1 MAQHFGEVATGR
13 TLEQAVA
20 KLAGRGVQATYRHYT
35 DGRREWVAEA
45 GCSFS
50 PITGKAALSNIP
62 HTGRTGFSQAVA
74 SAHSGPVT
82 PLTLLSNQC
91 ASCKIIAVAQSSRL
105 LGHCVA
111 CGDALPAEAEDDTG
125 IFLTETS
132 SMPKDYNALLAAT
145 PAQASKKNGGLPPAD
160 TLKNTGLQFL
170 PELDELNL
178 TATASEEDDLFSDLT
193 TLTPDAV
200 VQEFGDEDDTG
211 LACGDCGDG
220 EDCVNGEE
228 DNAFLPDGDGDEDDG
243 EFGADT
249 GLSALPELQ
258 DEDVSFATSLEA
270 LANPDNYADMDVLD
284 GMACASAGVPSDLRL
299 VFAPGT
305 GRGDATWFA
314 MASGQPVALA
324 AEARMPEGLRPVF
337 ASGHFQQLVL
347 DAVASAGLVN
357 GLRACGFAGVTVS
370 VPVKQAINSAVA
382 AAQATA
388 EAEAAKARAEHAE
401 LFTQSV
407 SMAAVA
413 LNKNFF
419 SERRNPLRAAIIDS
433 CVNSGMSLAAATGVA
448 DSAMA
453 VAGTDYA
460 GELLDLTEKF
470 MKDPPELRAAMAS
483 AIGSANYV
491 QVAPVEVPQAAKRT
505 SAVASVHAVAHAG
518 DTSALLPVMTP
529 APQPVYQATA
539 SAQGFDALLNILMP
553 VGGQ

>member
-1 MAQHFGEVATGR
+1 M
-13 TLEQAVA
+13 
-20 KLAGRGVQATYRHYT
+20 
-35 DGRREWVAEA
+35 
-45 GCSFS
+45 
-50 PITGKAALSNIP
+50 
-62 HTGRTGFSQAVA
+62 
-74 SAHSGPVT
+74 
-82 PLTLLSNQC
+82 
-91 ASCKIIAVAQSSRL
+91 
-105 LGHCVA
+105 
-111 CGDALPAEAEDDTG
+111 
-125 IFLTETS
+125 
-132 SMPKDYNALLAAT
+132 
-145 PAQASKKNGGLPPAD
+145 
-160 TLKNTGLQFL
+160 
-170 PELDELNL
+170 
-178 TATASEEDDLFSDLT
+178 
-193 TLTPDAV
+193 
-200 VQEFGDEDDTG
+200 
-211 LACGDCGDG
+211 
-220 EDCVNGEE
+220 
-228 DNAFLPDGDGDEDDG
+228 
-243 EFGADT
+243 
-249 GLSALPELQ
+249 
-258 DEDVSFATSLEA
+258 
-270 LANPDNYADMDVLD
+270 ANPDNYADMDVLD

-470 MKDPPELRAAMAS
+470 MEDPPEFRAAMAA

-518 DTSALLPVMTP
+518 NTSALLPVMTP

>member
-91 ASCKIIAVAQSSRL
+91 ANCKMIAVAQSSRL

-170 PELDELNL
+170 PELDELDL

-211 LACGDCGDG
+211 LACGDC
-220 EDCVNGEE
+220 EDC
-228 DNAFLPDGDGDEDDG
+228 DEDDEG
-243 EFGADT
+243 EGFGEYN
-249 GLSALPELQ
+249 GLAALPEL
-258 DEDVSFATSLEA
+258 EDVDASFATSLEA

-470 MKDPPELRAAMAS
+470 MEDPPEFRAAMAA

-518 DTSALLPVMTP
+518 NTSALLPVMTP